1 MCSLYRIIDCGS
13 FGFQLI
19 ILLFLCLFMFLCT
32 IILLFF
38 FYCFYWGRLMLDLYL
53 FSMYGIDFSL
63 TFVVDYLSVG
73 FFGCVSFISGVV
85 FYYRV
90 FYMAGGKE

>member
-1 MCSLYRIIDCGS
+1 VVLLDFSLLYFC
-13 FGFQLI
+13 FFVY
-19 ILLFLCLFMFLCT
+19 LCFCVRLYFY
-32 IILLFF
+32 FF